1 MFWLSRFWTLQD
13 WMSHILEKQ
22 RKVLAATLSDKEF
35 ANSDK
40 DQEGNFTAF
49 MAISEENEKDNLI

>member
-1 MFWLSRFWTLQD
+1 MFWLSRSWTLQD

-22 RKVLAATLSDKEF
+22 SKALAATLSDKEF